1 MRRGRPWARGLAG
14 VAAAV
19 GVALLATLS
28 GVALASSVLERS
40 LATLLERADLR
51 VYGDVVSRT
60 SERADDGEIWTTVT
74 IDVVRDLD
82 RPDDPEAP
90 ETRDLRFL
98 GGTLDGGRTSVVDGV
113 PRLQEGERILVLAYT
128 DENLASPVVGVWQ
141 GLWRV
146 GAEGLTDERGRVL
159 ALDQGG
165 VRLDGPER
173 DVDAVLDALAAGA
186 DVGTPQPRADD
197 ATDSSAEDAPPTQ
210 ASDPDAAGAEPEPA
224 PAPDGPGDGD
234 VIDDPAE
241 VQAEPSADA
250 SADGEPAEDEA
261 ASDAPPPGQ
270 DAPEE
275 EAGPEGPVGTITVR
289 IAAPEDEELRAAL
302 REAADAWREGGA
314 PLDLVLDD
322 QADDV
327 VRIGPEA
334 WFGPD
339 ALALSRRTPDA
350 AGVEILLAPG
360 PDGRRTDVLARE
372 LGLLAGLPRSATPV
386 ASGLLPVGGAAPV
399 RPEDAQA
406 LATANEGPVAD
417 LNGDGAVDVYDLAR
431 LAASYGEVGTRL
443 PADLDRSG
451 RVDDA
456 DVELLREAYE
466 FLPASR
472 DVPPGRRPA
481 DP

>member
-1 MRRGRPWARGLAG
+1 MRRRRPFARGLAA
-14 VAAAV
+14 VAVAV
-19 GVALLATLS
+19 GVALLTTPSSA
-28 GVALASSVLERS
+28 ALATSILERS

-51 VYGDVVSRT
+51 VYGDVVSRA
-60 SERADDGEIWTTVT
+60 SERTDDGEIWTTVT

-90 ETRDLRFL
+90 ETRELRFL
-98 GGTLDGGRTSVVDGV
+98 GGTLDGGRTAVVDGV

-128 DENLASPVVGVWQ
+128 DENLASPVAGVWQ

-159 ALDQGG
+159 GLDQGV

-186 DVGTPQPRADD
+186 DVGPPQPRADV
-197 ATDSSAEDAPPTQ
+197 ARDSAVEDAPPPE
-210 ASDPDAAGAEPEPA
+210 ASDSDAAGAEPETEPE
-224 PAPDGPGDGD
+224 GPGDGD
-234 VIDDPAE
+234 ATDVPGE

-250 SADGEPAEDEA
+250 PADGDPADDEA
-261 ASDAPPPGQ
+261 AADAPPPGQ

-275 EAGPEGPVGTITVR
+275 EAAPEGPVATITVR

-302 REAADAWREGGA
+302 REAADAWREAGA
-314 PLDLVLDD
+314 PLDLALDD
-322 QADDV
+322 QADDA

-372 LGLLAGLPRSATPV
+372 LGLLAGLPLSATPV
-386 ASGLLPVGGAAPV
+386 ASGLLPVGDAAPV

-406 LATANEGPVAD
+406 LANANEGPVAD

-431 LAASYGEVGTRL
+431 LAESYGEVGTRL

-451 RVDDA
+451 QVDDA
-456 DVELLREAYE
+456 DVELLRA
-466 FLPASR
+466 A
-472 DVPPGRRPA
+472 
-481 DP
+481 